1 MVPVTPLIS
10 SKCPKLQLSVK
21 TLQTGIFIRIY
32 KTKETKVIDLSFNH
46 HWLPFTFFNLKTI
59 FRCWSRL
66 APHIFETERVTPSL
80 QIYTRQDLNGKTAY
94 KSDFNKQ
101 KSYHSECWS
110 VVAPYVH
117 LTSESIIAM
126 SYLFMNACRIS
137 QRIHSVRE
145 WVIVV

>member
-1 MVPVTPLIS
+1 VVPVTPRIS
-10 SKCPKLQLSVK
+10 SKCPKLQLSVR

-32 KTKETKVIDLSFNH
+32 KKEKKKKVIDFYI
-46 HWLPFTFFNLKTI
+46 FNLKTI

-66 APHIFETERVTPSL
+66 ASHIFEAERVTTSL
-80 QIYTRQDLNGKTAY
+80 QIHTRQDLNGKTAY

-101 KSYHSECWS
+101 ISYHSECWS

-137 QRIHSVRE
+137 QRIHWVRE